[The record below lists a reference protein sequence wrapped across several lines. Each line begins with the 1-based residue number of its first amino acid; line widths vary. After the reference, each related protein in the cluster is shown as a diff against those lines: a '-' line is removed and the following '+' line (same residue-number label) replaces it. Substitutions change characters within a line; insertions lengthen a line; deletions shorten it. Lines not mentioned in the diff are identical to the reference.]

1 MKNSAKIMIVAA
13 VMLLAVPLLATG
25 GTTIELWS
33 FLDPAGD
40 SVRSKGVKHVIDTFE
55 KKYPDIKIK
64 VSVIAWNQIGAA
76 VLRAARAG
84 KTPDVAML
92 NSTFIRKPI
101 AAKAIQPIDKYMDKM
116 SPEDRKDLILIP
128 TSIDAQGRNY
138 GIGYELRAFGLIY
151 RSDLLR
157 KYGFGVPDSLEELA
171 QTAKKLQEA
180 VGGYR
185 ANNKCEKWRSSRTG
199 SFT

>member
-1 MKNSAKIMIVAA
+1 MKKFFKIMLVVATM
-13 VMLLAVPLLATG
+13 VLAVPLLAAG
-25 GTTIELWS
+25 ATTIELWS

-64 VSVIAWNQIGAA
+64 VSVVAWNQIGAA

-92 NSTFIRKPI
+92 NSAFIRKPI

-116 SPEDRKDLILIP
+116 SPEDRKDL
-128 TSIDAQGRNY
+128 TSVTHKHAR
-138 GIGYELRAFGLIY
+138 EL
-151 RSDLLR
+151 
-157 KYGFGVPDSLEELA
+157 LEN
-171 QTAKKLQEA
+171 QKK
-180 VGGYR
+180 G
-185 ANNKCEKWRSSRTG
+185 
-199 SFT
+199 